1 MHIACATDEAYI
13 PHCAAMIHSALTSNP
28 PDDITVHVLAGPDV
42 TSRTTDVLTDFV
54 ARLGGRLVAHRD
66 LDAAVAGLPVMDRIP
81 TVMWYRV
88 LLPELLADLDRV
100 LYLDADTLV
109 VSDLGP
115 LWSVALDDAYLGAVS
130 NVFEPG
136 MAPHAAAIGISD
148 TTQYFNSGVLLLNL
162 DLMRRDDCS
171 NAIVRCARQ
180 EALVWPDQDALNL
193 VLGQRCVLLHPRWN
207 CMNTLFLGRDGADV
221 FGAERV
227 AEAVREPG
235 VIHFEGPGM
244 AKPWHYL
251 NRHPRRDDYFIHRR
265 ATPWPTVQL
274 EGRTLKNR
282 VLRPLPTRTVNRIL
296 RFDHRVQQRL
306 GRA

>member
-1 MHIACATDEAYI
+1 
-13 PHCAAMIHSALTSNP
+13 MIHSALTSNP

-88 LLPELLADLDRV
+88 LLPDLLADLDRV

-193 VLGQRCVLLHPRWN
+193 VLGRRCVLLHPRWN